1 MNSLPIRLSSV
12 VFHLCLGACLL
23 PAGAN
28 RSVAADTKVIYM
40 VIQTESTMTL
50 AEVKQKF
57 ESARKATTT
66 GCTIKDIVVEPIEGE
81 TYLRLRSVLT
91 RGTAGNRAGSSSKEA
106 AIEPLQ
112 GEEGWW
118 SIDLLSAYKYMEAAA
133 LVADADDGK
142 GEKAVDVRVGGK
154 NPDGFDLRF
163 HSPGR
168 YILQVPKDHR
178 PRSIRFEV
186 THDDGTKTTPEPK
199 EVLQTWPN
207 VGRCY
212 LVTLNDVVGKEDLLF
227 ESLRDPT
234 KVANPI
240 KDLPPASL
248 MVASFIE
255 VLGKRVSI
263 VDGKLVFDFPKP
275 GDVEPKRLWVLFPL
289 TREQMAQ
296 ERAKINALLA
306 KDDGL
311 QQVPKMIRAGA
322 RKGVLKPGVPAG
334 WVELP
339 LVGDRFTARSELD
352 VAAWKKHVGTAAAG
366 VGDNALLIYEFEEQD
381 GEPLPQKQTEGYVVP
396 AQIGEWVS
404 ELQAME

>member
-1 MNSLPIRLSSV
+1 MNPVLVRVPAVAILV
-12 VFHLCLGACLL
+12 CLGACLL
-23 PAGAN
+23 LAGAN
-28 RSVAADTKVIYM
+28 RSVAADARVIYM
-40 VIQTESTMTL
+40 VIQTEPTTTL

-57 ESARKATTT
+57 ESARKATT
-66 GCTIKDIVVEPIEGE
+66 GCTFKDLVVEPIDGE

-91 RGTAGNRAGSSSKEA
+91 RGTTVNRAGSPIKAA

-118 SIDLLSAYKYMEAAA
+118 SIDLDSAYKYMEAAV
-133 LVADADDGK
+133 LVADAGDGK

-168 YILQVPKDHR
+168 YILQLPKDRR

-186 THDDGTKTTPEPK
+186 THDDGTKTTTQ
-199 EVLQTWPN
+199 EVSQAWPN

-227 ESLRDPT
+227 ESLRDPK

-275 GDVEPKRLWVLFPL
+275 RDVEPKRLWVLFPL
-289 TREQMAQ
+289 NREQLEQ
-296 ERAKINALLA
+296 ERTKIDALLA
-306 KDDGL
+306 REDGL
-311 QQVPKMIRAGA
+311 KQLPKLIRDGV
-322 RKGVLKPGVPAG
+322 RKGVLKPGAPAG

-352 VAAWKKHVGTAAAG
+352 VAAWKRHVGTATAG
-366 VGDNALLIYEFEEQD
+366 VGDNALLIYEFEDQD
-381 GEPLPQKQTEGYVVP
+381 GAWQPVKMTEGYVV
-396 AQIGEWVS
+396 QDRIGEWVS